1 MCHLCLENMVLLA
14 FGTYYIT
21 ISVWNVYYYLFLEY
35 NVQFVFGKY
44 GAICVWNIFS
54 FCVCVL
60 EYIVLFVLGIFG
72 AICAWNIFVLFVF
85 RTYGAICVRNICI
98 PGI

>member
-54 FCVCVL
+54 FCVCVGIYCAVCVGNIWCYLCL
-60 EYIVLFVLGIFG
+60 EH
-72 AICAWNIFVLFVF
+72 IC
-85 RTYGAICVRNICI
+85 TICV
-98 PGI
+98 